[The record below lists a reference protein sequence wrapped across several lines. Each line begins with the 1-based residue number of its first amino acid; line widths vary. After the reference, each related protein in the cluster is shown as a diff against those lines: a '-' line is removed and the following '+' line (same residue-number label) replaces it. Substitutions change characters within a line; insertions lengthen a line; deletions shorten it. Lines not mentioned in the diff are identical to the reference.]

1 MKIVN
6 YGQRSNSI
14 ESFLK
19 KYGIKSILEAK
30 EFCLSHGVDCEKIVR
45 GIQPIAFDDAVDAY
59 TLGAC
64 ASIKQGIKN
73 AKDVCLML
81 GEALQAFCI
90 PGSVAD
96 TR

>member
-30 EFCLSHGVDCEKIVR
+30 EFCLSHGVDCEK
-45 GIQPIAFDDAVDAY
+45 
-59 TLGAC
+59 L
-64 ASIKQGIKN
+64 
-73 AKDVCLML
+73 
-81 GEALQAFCI
+81 
-90 PGSVAD
+90 SVAFNQSLLM
-96 TR
+96 TQLTHTPWVLVLQ

>member
-6 YGQRSNSI
+6 YGQRSHSI
-14 ESFLK
+14 EEFLK
-19 KYGIKSILEAK
+19 KHHIKSILEAK

-64 ASIKQGIKN
+64 VAIKDNI
-73 AKDVCLML
+73 
-81 GEALQAFCI
+81 
-90 PGSVAD
+90 
-96 TR
+96 